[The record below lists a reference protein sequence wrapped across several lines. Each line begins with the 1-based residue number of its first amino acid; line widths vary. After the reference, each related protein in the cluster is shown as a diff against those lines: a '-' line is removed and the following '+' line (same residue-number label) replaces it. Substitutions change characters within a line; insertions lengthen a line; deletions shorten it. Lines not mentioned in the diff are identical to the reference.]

1 MLVPEI
7 FRQFHDT
14 RVSLIYRL
22 EHLVTGVVLSNQSE
36 SFGLGTH
43 TDILRHKNHWTSK
56 KTFLKA
62 QCDRQYLVIVL
73 PSRKPF
79 RQFKTDILGL
89 QEKTPA
95 CQPIR
100 GTGQRDSLIQR
111 HSRGL
116 CSVENLTQQ
125 THSLTRTPSDPGLA
139 LLMVIEFFQND
150 NGNEDVVITKTI
162 ETHRIMHQDVG
173 IQDEQFLSDC

>member
-73 PSRKPF
+73 EELDDHKQGQSGIARSTRQAMRLLSQVLDGAKASGVSLDQGIPLSGPS
-79 RQFKTDILGL
+79 
-89 QEKTPA
+89 
-95 CQPIR
+95 
-100 GTGQRDSLIQR
+100 
-111 HSRGL
+111 
-116 CSVENLTQQ
+116 N
-125 THSLTRTPSDPGLA
+125 GLA
-139 LLMVIEFFQND
+139 SGRL
-150 NGNEDVVITKTI
+150 
-162 ETHRIMHQDVG
+162 
-173 IQDEQFLSDC
+173 FL